1 MASTTRSS
9 RAAPE
14 PGAAR
19 RWRPLLLALAVAL
32 LAACAR
38 GTVAAPPQARIDQAV
53 LVAGPALE
61 ADLRLVFSAT
71 MLEALDRGIPLTLT
85 LELRATSATQ
95 GALVEQRRM
104 ELRYLPL
111 AQQYQWA
118 QADGGAP
125 RNFPRRTQLLAALDH
140 VRVALPA
147 AWAELPAGAALDLR
161 LALDRRALP
170 GPLRLPALLARDWRL
185 PEARYAWQHAG

>member
-14 PGAAR
+14 PGAAP

-32 LAACAR
+32 LAGCAR

-111 AQQYQWA
+111 AQQYQWLESA
-118 QADGGAP
+118 SGA
-125 RNFPRRTQLLAALDH
+125 RRTFPRRTQLLAALDH
-140 VRVALPA
+140 VRLALPA
-147 AWAELPAGAALDLR
+147 SWGAIAAGTP
-161 LALDRRALP
+161 LALTLTLDRSALP
-170 GPLRLPALLARDWRL
+170 GPLRLPSLLARDWRL
-185 PEARYAWQHAG
+185 PEARHAWPHAG